1 MYLQSGVRPLRQTGY
16 APPSIVFAGEPM
28 TNHSSPEQL
37 LRYLD
42 GELSSSAMRKTAAHL
57 QACWSCQV
65 ELDRLKQHIA
75 LIVDAEAEVF
85 GPSLPSPPKPWPRI
99 EPRLEKARQ
108 SSIPFGESYLRHD
121 PDCRLRTVLPRWP
134 SRQPR
139 IRCHFLLNG
148 TVRNP
153 CRTDT

>member
-1 MYLQSGVRPLRQTGY
+1 
-16 APPSIVFAGEPM
+16 M
-28 TNHSSPEQL
+28 TNHSSREQL

-65 ELDRLKQHIA
+65 EFDRLKQHIA

-85 GPSLPSPPKPWPRI
+85 GPSLPPPPKPWPRI

-108 SSIPFGESYLRHD
+108 SSIPFWRKLSIYATIQIVACVRDSRVGP
-121 PDCRLRTVLPRWP
+121 PDRW
-134 SRQPR
+134 
-139 IRCHFLLNG
+139 
-148 TVRNP
+148 NP
-153 CRTDT
+153 CMGSRGAGLR